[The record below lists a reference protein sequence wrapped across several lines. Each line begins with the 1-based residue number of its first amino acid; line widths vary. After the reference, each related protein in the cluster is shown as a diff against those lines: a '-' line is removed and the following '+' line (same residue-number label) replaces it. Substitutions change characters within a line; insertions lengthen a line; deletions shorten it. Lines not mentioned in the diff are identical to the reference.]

1 MDHSRA
7 PILEAMLEF
16 RRRGDVV
23 YTPPGHKQGRGA
35 DPRVLEV
42 LGREAFLSD
51 VLTTNGLDDRTS
63 SHGYLQQ
70 AQELMAD
77 AVNAETA
84 FFSTC
89 GSSLSVKTAM
99 LSVAAHGEKLLV
111 ARNIHKSV
119 VSGLILAGIEPA
131 WVEPVWD
138 ADLEFAHPP
147 TADAVARAWQRHPD
161 AKGLLTLGPTDYGVS
176 SDLAAIVEVCHRRDK
191 PVIADEAWGAHLPFH
206 DGLPQWGMNVDADV
220 CVTSVHKAG
229 SGFEQSSVFHLKGN
243 RVDPAVLKQREDLLS
258 TTSTSSL
265 LYAALDGWRRQ
276 MVERGREL
284 VDGALKHAE
293 ALREGV
299 NQIDGLHAT
308 TIEEMLARPG
318 VAEVDP
324 YHVLIEVAGLG
335 ITGYQ
340 AADWLRSHHRIGL
353 GLSDHRRVEALIT
366 HGDDEQTVERLLRA
380 LEDLASRHGEIEP
393 SPPVRIPSPAHL
405 DLETVMLPRDAFF
418 GPTES
423 VPAEQA
429 AGRVAAELATP
440 YPPGVPVLV
449 PGDLITREA
458 IEYLRSGLA
467 AGMQLPDPASSSLET
482 VKVVARQ

>member
-23 YTPPGHKQGRGA
+23 YTPPGHKQGRGT

-99 LSVAAHGEKLLV
+99 ISVAGPGEKLLI

-119 VSGLILAGIEPA
+119 ISGLLLAAIEPA
-131 WVEPVWD
+131 WVDPVWD
-138 ADLEFAHPP
+138 DDLEIAHPP
-147 TADAVARAWQRHPD
+147 TVEEIEKAWEAHPD
-161 AKGLLTLGPTDYGVS
+161 AKGLLTLGPTDYGVAGS
-176 SDLAAIVEVCHRRDK
+176 LQAVVEACHRRDK
-191 PVIADEAWGAHLPFH
+191 PIIIDEAWGAHLPFH
-206 DGLPQWGMNVDADV
+206 DALPTWGMDANADV

-229 SGFEQSSVFHLKGN
+229 SGFEQSSVFHLKGD
-243 RVDPAVLKQREDLLS
+243 RVDPAVLKQREDLLA

-265 LYAALDGWRRQ
+265 VYAALDGWRRQ
-276 MVERGREL
+276 MVELGRGL
-284 VDGALKHAE
+284 IDAALKHAE
-293 ALREGV
+293 ALRDGV

-308 TIEEMLARPG
+308 TVEELLARRG

-324 YHVLIEVAGLG
+324 YHVLVEVADLG

-340 AADWLRSHHRIGL
+340 AADWLRPNHGIGV
-353 GLSDHRRVEALIT
+353 GLSDHRRMEALIT
-366 HGDDEQTVERLLRA
+366 HGDDDATVERLVDA
-380 LEDLASRHGEIEP
+380 LHDLARRHGEIEP
-393 SPPVRIPSPAHL
+393 SPRVRIPALEHL

-418 GPTES
+418 GRTES
-423 VPAEQA
+423 VPADEA
-429 AGRVAAELATP
+429 VGRIAAELATP

-449 PGDLITREA
+449 PGDLITKEA
-458 IEYLRSGLA
+458 VDYLRSGVA
-467 AGMQLPDPASSSLET
+467 AGMQLPDPASSSVET
-482 VKVVARQ
+482 IKVVAR

>member
-23 YTPPGHKQGRGA
+23 YTPPGHKQGRGT

-63 SHGYLQQ
+63 SHGYLQH

-77 AVNAETA
+77 AVHADTA

-99 LSVAAHGEKLLV
+99 ISVAGPGEKLLI

-119 VSGLILAGIEPA
+119 ISGLLLAGIEPA
-131 WVEPVWD
+131 WIEPVWD
-138 ADLEFAHPP
+138 HDLEVAHPP
-147 TADAVARAWQRHPD
+147 SLEAVEQALDEHPD

-176 SDLAAIVEVCHRRDK
+176 GPLRDVIEACHRRDL
-191 PVIADEAWGAHLPFH
+191 PVIVDEAWGAHLPFH
-206 DGLPQWGMNVDADV
+206 GALPTWGMDADADV

-229 SGFEQSSVFHLKGN
+229 SGFEQSSVFHLKGD

-265 LYAALDGWRRQ
+265 VYAALDGWRRQ
-276 MVERGREL
+276 MVERGHEL
-284 VDGALKHAE
+284 IDGALRHAR
-293 ALREGV
+293 ALRDGV
-299 NQIDGLHAT
+299 NRIEGLHAQT
-308 TIEEMLARPG
+308 VEEMLARPG
-318 VAEVDP
+318 VSEVDP
-324 YHVLIEVAGLG
+324 YHVLIEVADLG

-340 AADWLRSHHRIGL
+340 AADWLRPQHGIGL
-353 GLSDHRRVEALIT
+353 GLTDHRRIEALIT
-366 HGDDEQTVERLLRA
+366 HGDDESTVARLIDA
-380 LEDLASRHGEIEP
+380 LGDLSRRHGE
-393 SPPVRIPSPAHL
+393 L
-405 DLETVMLPRDAFF
+405 
-418 GPTES
+418 
-423 VPAEQA
+423 
-429 AGRVAAELATP
+429 
-440 YPPGVPVLV
+440 
-449 PGDLITREA
+449 
-458 IEYLRSGLA
+458 
-467 AGMQLPDPASSSLET
+467 DPALW
-482 VKVVARQ
+482 RP